1 MNASSNTASRAIGAW
16 VAWAQRNA
24 RLVVLGAAVMAA
36 GLVFYTATHLSVD
49 TNTEHLISAELP
61 WRRAVSQLDREF
73 PQLSNTLA
81 VVIDASS
88 AELADDAQRRL
99 VDALAP
105 QTDRFVE
112 VFAIETEP
120 FFRRNGLLYLEPQQ
134 LESLA
139 DALVRAQ
146 PFLGTLDE
154 NPSLASLFTLLTR
167 ALQRPEAGFDLS
179 PALGQIAGAV
189 AAVNEGRFHRLSW
202 ASLTAG
208 DTGAPG
214 ASNRRFIEIAP
225 RFEFD
230 RLLPGGRSIDAIRA
244 TARHLQL
251 SPGHGVTVRLTGS
264 VAMEHEELLTAVTGA
279 GVSLS
284 AALVM
289 VVVLLFLALRA
300 ARLVLAAVLTL
311 ACGLIFTAAFAAAAI
326 GHLNLISVAFG
337 VLYVGLGIDYAL
349 YVCMEYR
356 ELLGRGE
363 PNRTAMP
370 AAARRMGGFMVVCAA
385 TTSIG
390 FLAFIPTSFTAI
402 AELGAIS
409 AFGMLMSLLMS
420 ITLLPALV
428 ELLPPDPR
436 RVQFR
441 PPTSTPVLEWP
452 YRHARVL
459 WVGAGVA
466 ACGAVALLP
475 RIQFDADPIDL
486 RDPKSESVA
495 TYRELL
501 KDPDTPTLTLSAL
514 TADTRSAQVLA
525 DKLAALPPVKMALT
539 LQSFVPQNQD
549 TKLAIVDDIA
559 LALGPNFTESPGPD
573 RPRADPRDEPSIAE
587 LIEQLRVFLEHAS
600 AGQSRNA
607 RALLEQLQRFQTTL
621 TSRDLQGR
629 QRLLAQLRET
639 LLGMLPLRLRDLRES
654 LKAGP
659 VALSDLPR
667 PLVRRWLSPEGHY
680 RVEAWPR
687 EILDSV
693 EPMQR
698 FMNAVRSVAPQAVGP
713 PLVILESARA
723 IVDAFQRAFVYSFIA
738 ITLLLL
744 AILRKPFDVLLAM
757 LPLVFSGLFTLASM
771 VLLGISFNFAN
782 VIALPLI
789 LGVGIDYGVYIVQ
802 RGRGSAAAAANLL
815 RSGAARA
822 VLFGALTTIA
832 SFGNLVWARHPG
844 TVSLGILL
852 TLGLGLTLICALVFL
867 PSLMLWHLRR
877 AGAHASEAQI

>member
-1 MNASSNTASRAIGAW
+1 
-16 VAWAQRNA
+16 
-24 RLVVLGAAVMAA
+24 VVLGTAVMAA

-49 TNTEHLISAELP
+49 TNTEHLISAQLP
-61 WRRAVSQLDREF
+61 WRRAVEQLDRAF

-81 VVIDASS
+81 VVIDASTP
-88 AELADDAQRRL
+88 ELADDAQRRL
-99 VDALAP
+99 VGALAP
-105 QTDRFVE
+105 RTDLFEE

-134 LESLA
+134 LKSLA
-139 DALVRAQ
+139 DALTRAQ

-179 PALGQIAGAV
+179 PALGQIASAV

-202 ASLTAG
+202 AALTAG
-208 DTGAPG
+208 DAGAPG
-214 ASNRRFIEIAP
+214 ATTRRFIEIAP
-225 RFEFD
+225 HFEFD
-230 RLLPGGRSIDAIRA
+230 RLLPAGRSIDAIRA
-244 TARHLQL
+244 TAKRLQL
-251 SPGHGVTVRLTGS
+251 SPEYGVTVRLTGS

-289 VVVLLFLALRA
+289 VGVLLYLALRS
-300 ARLVLAAVLTL
+300 ARLVVAAVLTL
-311 ACGLIFTAAFAAAAI
+311 ACGLTFTAAFAAAAI

-363 PNRTAMP
+363 PSRTAMP

-428 ELLPPDPR
+428 ELMPPDPK

-441 PPTSTPVLEWP
+441 PGTATRVLEWP
-452 YRHARVL
+452 YRHARAL
-459 WVGAGVA
+459 WIGAGVA
-466 ACGAVALLP
+466 ACGALALLP
-475 RIQFDADPIDL
+475 RVHFDPDPLDL

-514 TADTRSAQVLA
+514 TADLRSAQALA
-525 DKLAALPPVKMALT
+525 DRLATLPSVKQALT
-539 LQSFVPQNQD
+539 LQSFVPENQD
-549 TKLAIVDDIA
+549 TKLAIIDDIA

-573 RPRADPRDEPSIAE
+573 RPRADPRDERSLSE
-587 LIEQLRVFLEHAS
+587 LIEQLRVFVKQAS
-600 AGQSRNA
+600 AAQSRNA
-607 RALLEQLQRFQTTL
+607 RVLLEQLQRFQATL
-621 TSRDLQGR
+621 ASRDPSGR
-629 QRLLAQLRET
+629 QHLLGQLRET
-639 LLGMLPLRLRDLRES
+639 LLGTLPLRLRELRDA
-654 LKAGP
+654 LQAQP
-659 VALSDLPR
+659 VTLADLPR
-667 PLVRRWLSPEGHY
+667 PLVRRWLSPEGLY
-680 RVEAWPR
+680 RVEAWPK
-687 EILDSV
+687 EILDRV

-698 FMNAVRSVAPQAVGP
+698 FVNAVRSVAPQAVGP
-713 PLVILESARA
+713 PIVILESARA
-723 IVDAFQRAFVYSFIA
+723 VVDAFQRAFVYSFVA

-744 AILRKPFDVLLAM
+744 VILRKPFDVLLAM
-757 LPLVFSGLFTLASM
+757 LPLVFSGLFTVAGM

-802 RGRGSAAAAANLL
+802 RGRVSEEAAANLL

-867 PSLMLWHLRR
+867 PSLMAWHLRR
-877 AGAHASEAQI
+877 VRERAREARI